1 MQKSSRRLPLQGLA
15 HRQVSLHF
23 QPVSF
28 FSDVANPTKTMM
40 KVEPAKPLI
49 VWPFGIN
56 QHHFVVEIS
65 QCSKIETYLYSHHFW
80 VKLNYRKQM
89 APLLMFP
96 KTEPNP
102 ASKNLS
108 NSLQKSQRVEL
119 IPFRILYCKGECWQS
134 LSWRVDFYHTVSNFQ
149 IKSTNTYLAWINQP
163 RCLFGN
169 SFHRSFDTQNLE
181 KL

>member
-1 MQKSSRRLPLQGLA
+1 MLQ
-15 HRQVSLHF
+15 
-23 QPVSF
+23 
-28 FSDVANPTKTMM
+28 
-40 KVEPAKPLI
+40 VEPAKPLI

-89 APLLMFP
+89 APLLLFP

-102 ASKNLS
+102 TSKNLS
-108 NSLQKSQRVEL
+108 NTLQKSQRVEL
-119 IPFRILYCKGECWQS
+119 IPFRILYWKGECWQS

-149 IKSTNTYLAWINQP
+149 IQINKYISCMNKSTEVSFWKFFSSIIWHSESRKALNSGLVPYLI
-163 RCLFGN
+163 LV
-169 SFHRSFDTQNLE
+169 S
-181 KL
+181 